1 MTDGTEGSKNHRKAN
16 IFQFLQLHSFSAS
29 KISTKVSNPV
39 TLLPKGREVM
49 IPHPETKLEF
59 LWFLLSPEELQLS

>member
-39 TLLPKGREVM
+39 TIAKREGGYD
-49 IPHPETKLEF
+49 T
-59 LWFLLSPEELQLS
+59 SS